1 MTIIVR
7 DIDNSGF
14 HRLKKRPYGLLAHVP
29 NSICESVAMN
39 RKKESWGK
47 EKVQNRNSQT
57 TTRFAE
63 IQLSEREN

>member
-1 MTIIVR
+1 MTFMVR
-7 DIDNSGF
+7 DIDYSGF

-29 NSICESVAMN
+29 NSICELVAMN

-47 EKVQNRNSQT
+47 EKVQNGTSQT

>member
-14 HRLKKRPYGLLAHVP
+14 HRLKKRPYGFLAHVP
-29 NSICESVAMN
+29 NSICELVAMN

-47 EKVQNRNSQT
+47 EKVQNRNS
-57 TTRFAE
+57 
-63 IQLSEREN
+63 

>member
-7 DIDNSGF
+7 DIHNSGF

-29 NSICESVAMN
+29 NSICELVAMN

>member
-7 DIDNSGF
+7 DIHNSGF

-29 NSICESVAMN
+29 NSICELVTMN

-47 EKVQNRNSQT
+47 EKV
-57 TTRFAE
+57 
-63 IQLSEREN
+63 